1 MQKIL
6 SLFIV
11 AVMAASTLL
20 AASGSAFARDNH
32 RDRDRDR
39 NNYGSR
45 QQYVTSYCAENP
57 RARDCREYRRNGK
70 RWNDNNY
77 RGFYERNHR
86 NNNYAA
92 LAALFGIAIGA
103 AIVSGSQSNNN
114 GGYDQ
119 NHVRR
124 CAAKYR
130 SYDSRTDSFLAYD
143 GRRYRCQL

>member
-6 SLFIV
+6 SLFLV

-20 AASGSAFARDNH
+20 AASGSALARDNH
-32 RDRDRDR
+32 RDRDR
-39 NNYGSR
+39 NNYGNR
-45 QQYVTSYCAENP
+45 QQYVTSYCAEHP
-57 RARDCREYRRNGK
+57 RSRDCREYRRNGG
-70 RWNDNNY
+70 RWDDNNY

-86 NNNYAA
+86 DNNDAA
-92 LAALFGIAIGA
+92 IAALFGIVLGA
-103 AIVSGSQSNNN
+103 AVVAGSHSNSNS
-114 GGYDQ
+114 GYDQ

-130 SYDSRTDSFLAYD
+130 SYDSRSDSFLAYD